1 MRVRLTPA
9 VAGGGHAHQAGIQLV
24 LHIALEHAVFDQGGA
39 LGRRAFVID
48 AKGAAA
54 LEQGAVI
61 DDGAQAGGHLL
72 AHPAAVGRAALT
84 IEVAFQA
91 MADRFVQ
98 QHPGPAS
105 AHHHRHT
112 AGRRGN
118 RFEIDQ
124 GLAQRLAGIAHGPVF
139 IEKVAIV
146 GTPTAAM
153 AAALTAA
160 VLLDDHADVET
171 HQRAHIGGQAAI
183 GGSHQDAFPDAGQ
196 TDSHLLDPRIEG
208 AGGDVHA
215 LEQLNFFRPT
225 EHIQR
230 VVLCVQGTDLRAG
243 EHLHTP
249 FLTGPR
255 NRTGGARCLAQCLS
269 SDGVAVGK
277 TGFLAGLRA
286 YAHALIEVEAAFL
299 DDAVFQHPG
308 FRHLTMEVQI
318 GGIDTR
324 PRQLAQHRRQTLDRQ
339 ATRAQQVLTYR

>member
-1 MRVRLTPA
+1 MAT
-9 VAGGGHAHQAGIQLV
+9 
-24 LHIALEHAVFDQGGA
+24 ALA
-39 LGRRAFVID
+39 
-48 AKGAAA
+48 
-54 LEQGAVI
+54 
-61 DDGAQAGGHLL
+61 
-72 AHPAAVGRAALT
+72 
-84 IEVAFQA
+84 
-91 MADRFVQ
+91 
-98 QHPGPAS
+98 
-105 AHHHRHT
+105 
-112 AGRRGN
+112 
-118 RFEIDQ
+118 
-124 GLAQRLAGIAHGPVF
+124 
-139 IEKVAIV
+139 
-146 GTPTAAM
+146 
-153 AAALTAA
+153 AA
-160 VLLDDHADVET
+160 VLLNDHADVKT
-171 HQRAHIGGQAAI
+171 HKRSHIGGQAAI
-183 GGSHQDAFPDAGQ
+183 GGRHENTFPDTGKA
-196 TDSHLLDPRIEG
+196 HRNLLNAWIKG
-208 AGGDVHA
+208 TGGDVHA

-308 FRHLTMEVQI
+308 FRHLTMEIQI